1 MPSPSGQ
8 FGGTPPRPLNAPQGP
23 TAGIGVQAGVTGGEV
38 LARLVIV
45 FGTNAGVFVYN
56 GTPSASNPP
65 IASMTEASTDPYG
78 NPVVTGVA
86 TYVTIAAV
94 LYALRLGLSTVSGSP
109 TPAFFLHNMGGSP
122 PSDDPAYSFG
132 NANSSGAATV
142 MYSGKATAGSAASY
156 IECADST
163 LSGVGGGAI
172 VVQSGTWRVDAAGNM
187 TVTGTLSV
195 NGSGSTATGG
205 LADGTINGT
214 SAAHGLTDG
223 TINGTSGGASAG
235 TAHTHGPG
243 SYAVANGQHSHASGT
258 YAVANGTHSH
268 VL

>member
-8 FGGTPPRPLNAPQGP
+8 FGGTPPRPANAPQGP

-45 FGTNAGVFVYN
+45 FGTDAGVFVYN

-65 IASMTEASTDPYG
+65 IASMTDASTDPYG

-94 LYALRLGLSTVSGSP
+94 LYALRLGLSTVNGSP

-122 PSDDPAYSFG
+122 PADDPAYSFG

-142 MYSGKATAGSAASY
+142 MYSGKATVGSAASF

-163 LSGVGGGAI
+163 LSGVAGGAI
-172 VVQSGTWRVDAAGNM
+172 VISSGNFAVDSAGN
-187 TVTGTLSV
+187 VTMGSNLTLTPKMATPP
-195 NGSGSTATGG
+195 NTA
-205 LADGTINGT
+205 AVK
-214 SAAHGLTDG
+214 
-223 TINGTSGGASAG
+223 AG
-235 TAHTHGPG
+235 TATLAQTEACLGGLIG
-243 SYAVANGQHSHASGT
+243 SMQNRGMVT
-258 YAVANGTHSH
+258 
-268 VL
+268 

>member
-8 FGGTPPRPLNAPQGP
+8 FGGTPPRPPNAPQGP

-65 IASMTEASTDPYG
+65 IASVTDASTDPYG
-78 NPVVTGVA
+78 NPVVSGVA

-109 TPAFFLHNMGGSP
+109 TPAFFLHNMSGTAP
-122 PSDDPAYSFG
+122 ADDPAYSFG
-132 NANSSGAATV
+132 NASNTGAATV
-142 MYSGKATAGSAASY
+142 MYSGRAGAGSSASF

-163 LSGVGGGAI
+163 LSGVAGGAI
-172 VVQSGTWRVDAAGNM
+172 VISSGNFSVDSAGNVIM
-187 TVTGTLSV
+187 GTNLTLTPKIATPP
-195 NGSGSTATGG
+195 NTA
-205 LADGTINGT
+205 AVK
-214 SAAHGLTDG
+214 
-223 TINGTSGGASAG
+223 AG
-235 TAHTHGPG
+235 TATLAQTEACLGALIQSFQNRG
-243 SYAVANGQHSHASGT
+243 VVN
-258 YAVANGTHSH
+258 
-268 VL
+268 